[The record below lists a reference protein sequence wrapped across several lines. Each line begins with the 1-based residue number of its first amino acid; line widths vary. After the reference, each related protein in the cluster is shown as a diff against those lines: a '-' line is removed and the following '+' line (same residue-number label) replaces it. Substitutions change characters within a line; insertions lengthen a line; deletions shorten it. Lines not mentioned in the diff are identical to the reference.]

1 VLLLALDTSTPA
13 VSAALHDGA
22 RVVAESTVVDA
33 RRHSELLAPAIAGV
47 LARAGVA
54 PGDLTQVA
62 VGVGPGPFTGLRV
75 GVVTAL
81 TLGAALGLPAVG
93 VCSQDALA
101 HAAVRDG
108 DVDGPFAVVTDA
120 RRREVYWA
128 RYDHAGLRVEA
139 PRVDRPDL
147 VAEVAAADGLAVI
160 GPGTELYRFAG
171 PPPVRPVGP
180 LSAGALAEAVAA
192 GRVEL
197 LPPRPLYLRRP
208 DATPPG
214 ERKKVLG

>member
-13 VSAALHDGA
+13 VTVALHDGSQ
-22 RVVAESTVVDA
+22 VVAESTVVDA
-33 RRHSELLAPAIAGV
+33 RRHSELLAPALTQV
-47 LARAGVA
+47 LAQAGAA
-54 PGDLTQVA
+54 PGDLTQIA

-81 TLGAALGLPAVG
+81 ALGCALELAVLG

-108 DVDGPFAVVTDA
+108 EVGGPFAVVTDA

-128 RYDHAGLRVEA
+128 RYDRAGVRVRA
-139 PRVDRPDL
+139 PQVDRPAV
-147 VAEVAAADGLAVI
+147 VAAVAAADGLAVL
-160 GPGTELYRFAG
+160 GPATELYDFAG
-171 PPPVRPVGP
+171 ARQVEAGGP
-180 LSAGALAEAVAA
+180 LSAGALAQAVVA

-214 ERKKVLG
+214 ERKRVLA